1 VACRF
6 QGHRGPAIG
15 AHFTGAAVIQR
26 IALRGLSLV
35 LLNACVVGGAWP
47 AASEQ
52 QPAPALL
59 DEIVVTGERAGPG
72 MWHVHHGS
80 ADVWLLGAL
89 SPLPRGITWRSRQVE
104 QVLAGASQ
112 VLLQKPFEI
121 STPRILWVLLTE
133 RSVVLETGGKRL
145 KDVLPP
151 PLHERFASL
160 RSKYSDDPTKWE
172 HYRPIIA
179 VALLQQAAFRQ
190 IGLSMRLD
198 LGAAVRSLAK
208 ERHVRVE
215 ELKLAAVGDMLD
227 ALKTMPAATENTCV
241 DASLVTMES
250 ALPRLI
256 ERAQAWV
263 DGNIERL
270 QNLPL
275 PKEVDACRDALDA
288 GRGTLDLIARMRQS
302 WLFAIEKCL
311 QGTGTTIAVINLDLM
326 LERGGLLD
334 ELRAAGYQIEAPT

>member
-1 VACRF
+1 
-6 QGHRGPAIG
+6 
-15 AHFTGAAVIQR
+15 
-26 IALRGLSLV
+26 LRGLWLL
-35 LLNACVVGGAWP
+35 LLNAGIGCVAWAAPIDEPPPP
-47 AASEQ
+47 AV
-52 QPAPALL
+52 L

-72 MWHVHHGS
+72 MWHIHHGS

-89 SPLPRGITWRSRQVE
+89 APLPRGITWRSRQVE

-112 VLLQKPFEI
+112 VLVQKPFEI
-121 STPRILWVLLTE
+121 SMPRILWVLVTE
-133 RSVVLETGGKRL
+133 RSIVLETGGKRL

-151 PLHERFASL
+151 PLHERFANL
-160 RSKYSDDPTKWE
+160 RLKYTNDPTKWE

-198 LGAAVRSLAK
+198 LGAAVRLLAK

-250 ALPRLI
+250 ALPRLL

-270 QNLPL
+270 QSLPL
-275 PKEVDACRDALDA
+275 PREVDACRDALDA
-288 GRGTLDLIARMRQS
+288 GRGALDLIARMRQS
-302 WLFAIEKCL
+302 WLFAIEKYL
-311 QGTGTTIAVINLDLM
+311 RGTGTTIAVINLDLM

-334 ELRAAGYQIEAPT
+334 ELRAAGYQVEAPT

>member
-1 VACRF
+1 LYA
-6 QGHRGPAIG
+6 G
-15 AHFTGAAVIQR
+15 AVGTAWPGAMDEPQ
-26 IALRGLSLV
+26 LRGAMDSPTV
-35 LLNACVVGGAWP
+35 LPSPVVQPPQVAAPP
-47 AASEQ
+47 AA
-52 QPAPALL
+52 L

-72 MWHVHHGS
+72 MWHVHHGN

-104 QVLAGASQ
+104 QILATSSQ
-112 VLLQKPFEI
+112 VLVQKPFEI
-121 STPRILWVLLTE
+121 SMPRILWVLLTE
-133 RSVVLETGGKRL
+133 RSVVLETGGRRL
-145 KDVLPP
+145 KDVLPA
-151 PLHERFASL
+151 PLHDRFAAL
-160 RSKYSDDPTKWE
+160 RSKYADDPAKWE
-172 HYRPIIA
+172 HYRPIVA
-179 VALLQQAAFRQ
+179 VALLQQAVFHR

-198 LGAAVRSLAK
+198 MGAAVRLLAK
-208 ERHVRVE
+208 ERHVPVE
-215 ELKLAAVGDMLD
+215 ELKVAGVGDMLD

-275 PKEVDACRDALDA
+275 PKEIDACRDALDA
-288 GRGTLDLIARMRQS
+288 SHGAFDLIAHIRQS
-302 WLFAIEKCL
+302 WLSSIEKFL
-311 QGTGTTIAVINLDLM
+311 QGTGTAIAVVNLDLL

-334 ELRAAGYQIEAPT
+334 QLRTAGFEIDPPSG

>member
-1 VACRF
+1 
-6 QGHRGPAIG
+6 
-15 AHFTGAAVIQR
+15 
-26 IALRGLSLV
+26 
-35 LLNACVVGGAWP
+35 LLNAGIGCAAWP
-47 AASEQ
+47 AAIDEP
-52 QPAPALL
+52 PAPALL

-104 QVLAGASQ
+104 QILAGASQ
-112 VLLQKPFEI
+112 VLVQKPFEI
-121 STPRILWVLLTE
+121 SMPRILWVLLTE

-145 KDVLPP
+145 KDALPP
-151 PLHERFASL
+151 PLYERFATL
-160 RSKYSDDPTKWE
+160 RRKYTDDPSKWE
-172 HYRPIIA
+172 HYRPI
-179 VALLQQAAFRQ
+179 VAAAFLQQAAFRQ

-198 LGAAVRSLAK
+198 LGAAVRLLAK

-215 ELKLAAVGDMLD
+215 ELKVAAVGDMLD
-227 ALKTMPAATENTCV
+227 ALKTMPAATEDTCV

-263 DGNIERL
+263 DGDIERL
-270 QNLPL
+270 QTLPL

-288 GRGTLDLIARMRQS
+288 GRGALDMIARMRQS
-302 WLFAIEKCL
+302 WLFAIEKYL
-311 QGTGTTIAVINLDLM
+311 RGTGTTIAVVNLDLM
-326 LERGGLLD
+326 LEHGGLLD
-334 ELRAAGYQIEAPT
+334 ELRAAGYQIEAPI